1 MSNHAGNNFKFLWP
15 SRKAELYGYLLHT
28 SSIRISIIN
37 LKPRPSNFLCTYVV
51 QAYKGTTNFRLHIFE
66 VSAGLMFCNLLKEG
80 RNFVVLSHSDPVLRK
95 EGTYYLDRLPLNF
108 EVLKFLN
115 PLFTLPLLVT
125 NAA

>member
-1 MSNHAGNNFKFLWP
+1 MGLRLFFLPNFP
-15 SRKAELYGYLLHT
+15 
-28 SSIRISIIN
+28 
-37 LKPRPSNFLCTYVV
+37 
-51 QAYKGTTNFRLHIFE
+51 GTTLIQGGTFIPDSRVMTSHLCYEI
-66 VSAGLMFCNLLKEG
+66 SAGLMFCNLLKEG